1 MSINK
6 GCKLGVLKVMGEGVY
21 KRMKSES
28 GVHKVIR
35 VPDTEKS
42 GRLHS
47 STISVVVLP
56 NIPLVITI
64 ILFYAY

>member
-1 MSINK
+1 
-6 GCKLGVLKVMGEGVY
+6 
-21 KRMKSES
+21 MKCES

-35 VPDTEKS
+35 VPTTEKN

-56 NIPLVITI
+56 DI
-64 ILFYAY
+64 